1 MKQEEVYK
9 IIADHYKNNFKR
21 LVNKTVGK
29 TGNRYNA
36 EDAVQEAYTRALAY
50 WKTFDLE
57 TGVFETWFERILS
70 NSVRNLNSDARSKGM
85 VNPDNIDP
93 PSINPAFFKRFLKE
107 IEEDVNKLP
116 EDKRI
121 PISLS
126 FFGGYTPLD
135 ISQITNRTV
144 NAIRIMLFRFREE
157 IKLKYGSRLYG

>member
-1 MKQEEVYK
+1 MEQKETYK
-9 IIADHYKNNFKR
+9 IIENHYKNNFKR

-29 TGNRYNA
+29 TGNKYNA
-36 EDAVQEAYTRALAY
+36 EDAVQEAYTRALHY
-50 WKTFDLE
+50 YKTFNPE
-57 TGVFETWFERILS
+57 TSAFEVWFEKILS
-70 NSVRNLNSDARSKGM
+70 NSIRNLNSDTRSKGI

-116 EDKRI
+116 KDKRT
-121 PISLS
+121 PIALS
-126 FFGGYTPLD
+126 FFQGYTPLD
-135 ISQITNRTV
+135 ISKITNRTV

>member
-1 MKQEEVYK
+1 MTKEETYK
-9 IIADHYKNNFKR
+9 MIEDHYKNNFKR

-50 WKTFDLE
+50 YKAFNPE
-57 TGVFETWFERILS
+57 ASAFEVWFEKILS
-70 NSVRNLNSDARSKGM
+70 NSIRNLNSEARSKGI

-93 PSINPAFFKRFLKE
+93 PPVNPAFFKRFLKE

-126 FFGGYTPLD
+126 FFGGYAPLD

-157 IKLKYGSRLYG
+157 IKLKYGSSL